1 MKPMLAIAA
10 AIEDVTYPIWV
21 GVKYDGIRALVVN
34 GVVLSRSLKP
44 IPNAHVQKLFGK
56 PEYNGLD
63 GELILGDIY
72 APDVF
77 RKTTSAVMSDDG
89 EEDVKFHVFDSFSNP
104 ELDYAGR
111 VNGLS
116 DLFESDPNLID
127 ARSVLIDNLEDLREW
142 LESERLK
149 GGEGL
154 IGRYPTAPYKF
165 GRSTL
170 KSGSLLKFKFFVDA
184 EFEVIGFE
192 EQYENTNEATVNE
205 LGRTSRSSHKENM
218 VPKNT
223 LGSLILKWEDKTF
236 RCGTGFTDELRQE
249 IWDNKDRYL
258 GTLAKIR
265 YMDVGMKDLPRFPAF
280 KGFRSL
286 LDL

>member
-1 MKPMLAIAA
+1 MKPMLATTAS
-10 AIEDVTYPIWV
+10 IEDVSYPIWV
-21 GVKYDGIRALVVN
+21 GVKYDGVRALVVD

-44 IPNAHVQKLFGK
+44 IPNNHVQKLFGK

-77 RKTTSAVMSDDG
+77 RKTTSAVMSDSG
-89 EEDVKFHVFDSFSNP
+89 EEDIKFHVFDSFSKP
-104 ELDYAGR
+104 ELDYSGR
-111 VNGLS
+111 VDGLS
-116 DLFESDPNLID
+116 DLFEGDSNLID
-127 ARSVLIDNLEDLREW
+127 ARSVLIRSEDDLRGW

-154 IGRYPTAPYKF
+154 IGRYPAALYKF

-170 KSGSLLKFKFFVDA
+170 KSGALLKFKFFVDD
-184 EFEVIGFE
+184 EFEVVGFE
-192 EQYENTNEATVNE
+192 EQFENTNEATVNE

-218 VPKNT
+218 IPKNT
-223 LGSLILKWEDKTF
+223 LGSLVLKWEDKTF

-249 IWDNKDRYL
+249 IWNNKDRYL
-258 GTLAKIR
+258 GALAKIR